1 MLLRNFTTQKASLKI
16 KQLKY
21 VWIIRTLT
29 TFHLRRPKRGRY
41 VNTFFSHFSLFCR
54 IFPQVFMQICFLR
67 VLPQIVSH
75 HIISIIL
82 SFWQENTLFLV
93 ADSAQRIKIQ
103 TPLFLETSFDIFN
116 RRKLYESKSLIMK
129 ICLFYSSR
137 NLRRARCQI
146 VVGYNANNRPYHHT
160 ERIFSVFWYNANIL

>member
-1 MLLRNFTTQKASLKI
+1 M
-16 KQLKY
+16 
-21 VWIIRTLT
+21 T

-54 IFPQVFMQICFLR
+54 IFQQVSMQICFLR

-82 SFWQENTLFLV
+82 SSWQENTLFLV

-137 NLRRARCQI
+137 NLRRARRQI
-146 VVGYNANNRPYHHT
+146 VVGYNANYRPDHHT
-160 ERIFSVFWYNANIL
+160 ERIFSVS

>member
-1 MLLRNFTTQKASLKI
+1 M
-16 KQLKY
+16 
-21 VWIIRTLT
+21 T
-29 TFHLRRPKRGRY
+29 TFHLRRPKKGQY
-41 VNTFFSHFSLFCR
+41 VNTFFLTLVCFCR
-54 IFPQVFMQICFLR
+54 ILPQVFMQICLSR
-67 VLPQIVSH
+67 VLLQIVSH

-82 SFWQENTLFLV
+82 SSWQENTLFLV

-146 VVGYNANNRPYHHT
+146 VVGYNEVNRPYHHT
-160 ERIFSVFWYNANIL
+160 ERIFSVS

>member
-1 MLLRNFTTQKASLKI
+1 MTA
-16 KQLKY
+16 
-21 VWIIRTLT
+21 
-29 TFHLRRPKRGRY
+29 FHLRQPKKGRY
-41 VNTFFSHFSLFCR
+41 VNTFFLTLVCCCR
-54 IFPQVFMQICFLR
+54 IFPQVSMQICLSR

-137 NLRRARCQI
+137 NLRRARRQI
-146 VVGYNANNRPYHHT
+146 VVGYNANYRPDHHT
-160 ERIFSVFWYNANIL
+160 ERIFSVS

>member
-1 MLLRNFTTQKASLKI
+1 M
-16 KQLKY
+16 
-21 VWIIRTLT
+21 T
-29 TFHLRRPKRGRY
+29 TFHLRRPKRRRY
-41 VNTFFSHFSLFCR
+41 VNTFFLTLVFCR
-54 IFPQVFMQICFLR
+54 IFPQVFMQICFSR

-82 SFWQENTLFLV
+82 SFWQENTQFLV
-93 ADSAQRIKIQ
+93 ADSAQRMKIQ
-103 TPLFLETSFDIFN
+103 IPLFLETSFDIFN

-146 VVGYNANNRPYHHT
+146 VVGYNEDNRPYHHT
-160 ERIFSVFWYNANIL
+160 ERIFSVS

>member
-1 MLLRNFTTQKASLKI
+1 MPLWNFTTQKASLKI

-54 IFPQVFMQICFLR
+54 IFPQVFMQICLSR
-67 VLPQIVSH
+67 VLLQIVSH
-75 HIISIIL
+75 HIIPIIL
-82 SFWQENTLFLV
+82 SFWQENTHFLV
-93 ADSAQRIKIQ
+93 ADSAQRMKIQ
-103 TPLFLETSFDIFN
+103 IPLFLETSFDIFN

-137 NLRRARCQI
+137 NLRRARRQI
-146 VVGYNANNRPYHHT
+146 VVGYNANYRPDHHT
-160 ERIFSVFWYNANIL
+160 ERIFSVSWYNANIL

>member
-1 MLLRNFTTQKASLKI
+1 MPLWNFTTQKASLKI

-41 VNTFFSHFSLFCR
+41 VNTFLSHFSLFCR
-54 IFPQVFMQICFLR
+54 IFQQVSMQICFLR

-82 SFWQENTLFLV
+82 SSWQENTLFLV

-137 NLRRARCQI
+137 NLRRARRQI
-146 VVGYNANNRPYHHT
+146 VVGYNANYRPDHHT
-160 ERIFSVFWYNANIL
+160 ERIFSVSWYNANIL